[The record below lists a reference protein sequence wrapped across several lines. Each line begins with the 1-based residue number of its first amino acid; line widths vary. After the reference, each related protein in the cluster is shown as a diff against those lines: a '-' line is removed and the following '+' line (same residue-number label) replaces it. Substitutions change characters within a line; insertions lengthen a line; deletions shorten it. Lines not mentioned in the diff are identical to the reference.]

1 MRRGRPRLRLR
12 ETGNKGTM
20 TLGMPVAIGF
30 AARVNYTELYMA
42 KTAPKSKSA
51 METLVDSFSD
61 LVEEARERMS
71 PEEFQQAEKEFDEIV
86 SKVKARASRTGRRES
101 A

>member
-1 MRRGRPRLRLR
+1 
-12 ETGNKGTM
+12 
-20 TLGMPVAIGF
+20 
-30 AARVNYTELYMA
+30 
-42 KTAPKSKSA
+42 

-71 PEEFQQAEKEFDEIV
+71 PEQFRQAEKEFDEIID
-86 SKVKARASRTGRRES
+86 KAKARASRRGRRET

>member
-1 MRRGRPRLRLR
+1 
-12 ETGNKGTM
+12 
-20 TLGMPVAIGF
+20 
-30 AARVNYTELYMA
+30 MA

-61 LVEEARERMS
+61 LVEDARERMS
-71 PEEFQQAEKEFDEIV
+71 PEEFHEAETEFNETIN
-86 SKVKARASRTGRRES
+86 KAKARASRDGRRET